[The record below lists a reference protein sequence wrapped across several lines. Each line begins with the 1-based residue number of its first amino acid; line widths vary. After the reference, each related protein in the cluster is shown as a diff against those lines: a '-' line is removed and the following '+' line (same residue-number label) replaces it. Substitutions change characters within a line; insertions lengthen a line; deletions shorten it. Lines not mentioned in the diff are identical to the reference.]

1 MTDFSDFQY
10 LDDFKEIESFIE
22 KDAEGFEIPFDAP
35 EFVPDFGSA
44 IIVDNIPVIG
54 PERMDK
60 LKGVLTKL
68 YSQINPAEEFK
79 PSDIYMPFDD
89 VTKQSLGFCFIK
101 FKSKEDADKAVQVT
115 QGFQLD
121 KKHHFNVTLYAD
133 LEKYSSV
140 PDEYVPPEPVP
151 FHPRPNPLSWLTD
164 PLGRDQFVL
173 RFGED
178 TQIVW
183 ASLIQGEDPVLVYG
197 GEREKQ
203 AGKNWTEMSV
213 QWSPQGTFLATFH
226 PQGVKLWGGEQFE
239 AQGRFIHPYVETI
252 EFSPCEEYLITCRF
266 DQSHSQN
273 PMEAI
278 IVWSVRD
285 CKKLR
290 SFDLKSPL
298 DAKFQVSTVV
308 ADDKQ
313 GKQIFRP
320 VRGRVVE
327 YSADYGTF
335 RIAEGNVIH
344 ENVPMEKVQPLQDP
358 NRLKWSPDGRFVA
371 RMGCDNIIVYEL
383 PSMALLDKKSIAA
396 KDVLDFVWSPKSCLI
411 SYWSPAVGNYPAI
424 INIIELP
431 GRKDVCSRKVF
442 DVQDGQ
448 MVWQS
453 EGDFLCVHMTKTQ
466 NKKRTYVMMVF
477 RVREPEVPVEILELT
492 EPILHMSWE
501 PGSERFAT
509 VTGDVRSPTVSF
521 YTVGGVGPSSGAV
534 KGVKPRK
541 ELVLLF
547 SLSGKQCNE
556 VIWSPAGGVVAI
568 VYYAP
573 DSCLFDLHDVDSN
586 ALLASRRHDRCN
598 RLVWDPSGRMIASA
612 TLSQIRSSNVRGH
625 SEDGVNIYTFQG
637 TLLCQCRR
645 EKLYQM
651 QWRPRPTEVLSSEER
666 KKIIKNLRKYEK
678 MFDKEDDAR
687 REQLDSAIVAYR
699 RKLAT
704 EFLDILWQRQRE
716 LAKYKQQRVDLRDG
730 YDSDDDRY
738 YDVEVQVEETILNT
752 KEQIIH

>member
-687 REQLDSAIVAYR
+687 REQLDYAIVAYR